1 MTGKLTLEDLR
12 DAAAVGAIDT
22 VIVAVVDMQGR
33 LMGKRLR
40 AQHFVE
46 EGWKGAQACL
56 YLLATDYAMETVPGY
71 RGADWDRGHG
81 DMGLKPDLDTLR
93 RVPWLEATAL
103 VLCDAVERADGR
115 PIPHSPRA
123 LLKAQI
129 ARLAA
134 HGLRANA
141 ATELEFHLFAHGYAA
156 AEAQGHRGLQTLN
169 ARNLDYHILQT
180 SMDEPL
186 LRAIRE
192 GLAGA
197 DIPVEGG
204 RGEAS
209 PGQHEIN
216 VRHADALAMADR
228 HAIIK
233 NAIKEIAHA
242 HGRAATFM
250 AKWSDAH
257 AGSSAHAHVSLT
269 DAKGRPAFHDA
280 GAEHGM
286 SATMRHFLAGWL
298 ANADALTLLL
308 APNVNS
314 YKRFADDSFAP
325 TRAVWSL
332 DNRSAA
338 FRVCGAG
345 GPGVRVECRIGGAD
359 MNPHVA
365 LAALI
370 AAGLDGIERG
380 LSPEPP
386 ATGYAYAAGPR
397 SIPRTLR
404 DAIAALD
411 ASPVFRAAFGD
422 AVVEHYLH
430 AARWEQAAHDRHVTD
445 WEVRRGFEQA

>member
-1 MTGKLTLEDLR
+1 MSGKLTLDDLR
-12 DAAAVGAIDT
+12 DAAAVGEIDT
-22 VIVAVVDMQGR
+22 VVVALVDMQGR

-46 EGWKGAQACL
+46 QGWRGAQACL
-56 YLLATDYAMETVPGY
+56 YLLATDYAMATVPGY
-71 RGADWDRGHG
+71 RAADWDRGHG
-81 DMGLKPDLDTLR
+81 DMGLRPDLDTLR
-93 RVPWLEATAL
+93 RVPWLPGTAL
-103 VLCDAVERADGR
+103 ALCDAVELPDGK

-123 LLKAQI
+123 TLRAQI
-129 ARLAA
+129 ERLAA
-134 HGLRANA
+134 RGLRADA
-141 ATELEFHLFAHGYAA
+141 ATELEFHLFRDSYDA
-156 AEAQGHRGLQTLN
+156 AEAKGHRGLETLG

-180 SMDEPL
+180 SKDEDV

-197 DIPVEGG
+197 DIPVEGS

-216 VRHADALAMADR
+216 IRYADALAMADR
-228 HAIIK
+228 HAIAK
-233 NAIKEIAHA
+233 TAIKEIAHVR
-242 HGRAATFM
+242 GRAATFM

-269 DAKGRPAFHDA
+269 DAEGRSAFHDPA
-280 GAEHGM
+280 AEHGM
-286 SATMRHFLAGWL
+286 SALMRGFIAGWL
-298 ANADALTLLL
+298 ANADALTLFL

-370 AAGLDGIERG
+370 AAGLDGIDRG
-380 LSPEPP
+380 LALEAPT
-386 ATGYAYAAGPR
+386 AGYAYAAGPPA
-397 SIPRTLR
+397 IPRTLR

-430 AARWEQAAHDRHVTD
+430 AARWEQAGHDRHVTD
-445 WEVRRGFEQA
+445 WEVSRGFEQA